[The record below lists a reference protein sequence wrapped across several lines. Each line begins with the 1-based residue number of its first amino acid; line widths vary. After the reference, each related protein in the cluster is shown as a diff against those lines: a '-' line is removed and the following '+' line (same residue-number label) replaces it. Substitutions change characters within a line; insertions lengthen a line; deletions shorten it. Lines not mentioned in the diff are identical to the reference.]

1 MVVVG
6 ETGGWEEEG
15 GPAVGRVEPER
26 TGNGAKR
33 EDTKEGGERAALQYP
48 TPDNAST
55 ISRFARRAIPI
66 VRQVIGSFLERKELS
81 LAIYVYIHLIHL
93 KIVSDT
99 FDRMYVGREANRL
112 TKQVSS

>member
-1 MVVVG
+1 MENRVKWKCTSDG
-6 ETGGWEEEG
+6 GCRGKTGGWEEG
-15 GPAVGRVEPER
+15 SPAAGRVERER

-55 ISRFARRAIPI
+55 VSRFARHAIPI

-81 LAIYVYIHLIHL
+81 LSISRYIYIRIY
-93 KIVSDT
+93 T
-99 FDRMYVGREANRL
+99 P
-112 TKQVSS
+112 